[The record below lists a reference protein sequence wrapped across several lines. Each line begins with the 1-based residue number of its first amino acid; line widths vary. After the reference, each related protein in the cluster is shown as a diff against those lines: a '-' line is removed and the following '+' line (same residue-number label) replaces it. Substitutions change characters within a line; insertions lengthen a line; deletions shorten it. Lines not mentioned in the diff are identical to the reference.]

1 MNKKSNL
8 EKLLLELF
16 ENEKEIIDQN
26 PEPQVISAGQPSEPA
41 QTMSDDDM
49 SAWLASTYGG
59 TMEVS
64 SGLNEQLGEEA
75 FEGIEEN
82 PSAQGISLKI

>member
-1 MNKKSNL
+1 
-8 EKLLLELF
+8 
-16 ENEKEIIDQN
+16 
-26 PEPQVISAGQPSEPA
+26 
-41 QTMSDDDM
+41 M